1 MNPYGVIV
9 LSTLLVEYVLH
20 LLANVLNIKSLRPDV
35 PEEFQGVFDPDAYRK
50 SQNYTKTVTT
60 FSNITSTFNLIL
72 ILSFWFAGGFNRLD
86 VVIRSLNMGFLF
98 SGLIYI
104 GSLVFLQALVSLP
117 FRIYSIF
124 VIEERFGFNKTTRRI
139 FILDLIKEALLTILL
154 GGPLIAG
161 LLVIFYNIGA
171 GGWLLCWLLSIV
183 FILFIQYIAPT
194 WIMPLFNKFT
204 PLEEGELKQAILS
217 YANSVRFPLKGVFSM
232 DGSKRST
239 KTNAFFTGFGKQKRI
254 ALFDTLINKH
264 TIDELV
270 AILAHEIGHYKKHHI
285 IKGMIFTI
293 IHTGVIFFLM
303 SLFIGN
309 QGLFDSFYIENVSAY
324 VSLVLFML
332 LYSPVELIVGIFS
345 QLISRKHEYEA
356 DRFAEETI
364 THPESM
370 IAALKKLSVDN
381 LSNLTPHP
389 FYVFLNYSHP
399 PVLERIKAM
408 KHSNFDKVSK
418 V

>member
-1 MNPYGVIV
+1 MNLYGIIV
-9 LSTLLVEYVLH
+9 LTTLLVEYVLH
-20 LLANVLNIKSLRPDV
+20 ILADALNIKSLRPDV
-35 PEEFQGVFDPDAYRK
+35 PEEFQGVFDPDVYRK
-50 SQNYTKTVTT
+50 SQDYTKTVTT

-72 ILSFWFAGGFNRLD
+72 ILSFWFASGFNLLD
-86 VVIRSLNMGFLF
+86 VSIQSLNLGFLL

-104 GSLVFLQALVSLP
+104 GSLVLLQALVSLP
-117 FRIYSIF
+117 FRIYSTFI
-124 VIEERFGFNKTTRRI
+124 IEEQFGFNKTTTKI
-139 FILDLIKEALLTILL
+139 FVLDLIKETLLTILL
-154 GGPLIAG
+154 GGPMIAG
-161 LLVIFYNIGA
+161 LLLIFYHVGSS
-171 GGWLLCWLLSIV
+171 GWLLCWLLSIV

-217 YANSVRFPLKGVFSM
+217 YADSVRFPLMGVFSM

-264 TIDELV
+264 TMDELV

-293 IHTGVIFFLM
+293 LHTGIIFFLM

-309 QGLFDSFYIENVSAY
+309 QGLFDSFYMENVSVY

-356 DRFAEETI
+356 DHFAAET
-364 THPESM
+364 TAHPESM

-408 KHSNFDKVSK
+408 KYSDFGKVSK

>member
-1 MNPYGVIV
+1 MNLYGVIV
-9 LSTLLVEYVLH
+9 LTTLLAEYLLH
-20 LLANVLNIKSLRPDV
+20 LVANVLNMMSLRPNV
-35 PEEFQGVFDPDAYRK
+35 PEEFQGIFDPDAYRK

-60 FSNITSTFNLIL
+60 FSIITSTFSLIF
-72 ILSFWFAGGFNRLD
+72 ILTFWFAGGFSWLD
-86 VVIRSLNMGFLF
+86 VVVQSLDIGLLL

-117 FRIYSIF
+117 FRIYSTF
-124 VIEERFGFNKTTRRI
+124 VIEERYGFNKTTRKT
-139 FILDLIKEALLTILL
+139 FMLDLIKEALLTILL

-161 LLVIFYNIGA
+161 LLVVFQNIGPN
-171 GGWLLCWLLSIV
+171 GWIYCWLLSIA
-183 FILFIQYIAPT
+183 FILFIQYIAPK

-204 PLEEGELKQAILS
+204 PLEEGELKLAILS
-217 YANSVRFPLKGVFSM
+217 YANSVRFSLKGVFSM

-264 TIDELV
+264 TTDELV

-293 IHTGVIFFLM
+293 LHAGIIFFLM
-303 SLFIGN
+303 SLFINN
-309 QGLFDSFYIENVSAY
+309 QGLFDSFYMENVTVY
-324 VSLVLFML
+324 VSVVLFML
-332 LYSPVELIVGIFS
+332 LYSPLELIVGIFL

-356 DRFAEETI
+356 DHFAVGTI
-364 THPESM
+364 AHPESM

-408 KHSNFDKVSK
+408 QH
-418 V
+418 